1 MDLASL
7 EAFLAV
13 AESSGFSAAGERLRI
28 TQPAVS
34 KRIAALEQDLGRRL
48 FDRIGREVTLTEAGR
63 ALLPRAQRILSEL
76 EDTRRALGNL
86 DAAVDGRLNLATSHH
101 IGLHHLPPL
110 LRAFIRNHPQAA
122 VDIRFLDSEHAWSE
136 VLHGRLELAITTL
149 GPAAPPLHAVP
160 VWDDPLQFV
169 VAPDH
174 PLAARGRATLQE
186 LAAHPAVLPDP
197 STFTHRI
204 VADRFTAEGL
214 AVRLHMT
221 TNAMETLKML
231 AGVGLAWSVLPHTM
245 LDASTVVLRVPG
257 VRLRRRLGYVTH
269 GGRTLSNAGR
279 AFMALLDAA
288 ADGGR
293 G

>member
-1 MDLASL
+1 MELAGL
-7 EAFLAV
+7 EAFVAV
-13 AESSGFSAAGERLRI
+13 AESNGFSAAGERLRL

-34 KRIAALEQDLGRRL
+34 KRIAALEQHLGRRL
-48 FDRIGREVTLTEAGR
+48 FDRVGREVALTEAGR
-63 ALLPRAQRILSEL
+63 ALLPRARRILAEMD
-76 EDTRRALGNL
+76 DTRRALGNL
-86 DAAVDGRLNLATSHH
+86 DQAVGGRLTLATSHH
-101 IGLHHLPPL
+101 IGLHRLPPL
-110 LRAFIRNHPQAA
+110 LRGFIRSHPQTA

-149 GPAAPPLHAVP
+149 GPAAPPLYAVP
-160 VWDDPLQFV
+160 VWDDPLEFV

-174 PLAARGRATLQE
+174 PLAARRRASLRD

-204 VADRFTAEGL
+204 VAERFAADGL
-214 AVRLHMT
+214 SVRLHMT

-245 LDASTVVLRVPG
+245 LDDSTVVLRVPG

-269 GGRTLSNAGR
+269 GGRTLSNAAR

-288 ADGGR
+288 AKPGTS
-293 G
+293 